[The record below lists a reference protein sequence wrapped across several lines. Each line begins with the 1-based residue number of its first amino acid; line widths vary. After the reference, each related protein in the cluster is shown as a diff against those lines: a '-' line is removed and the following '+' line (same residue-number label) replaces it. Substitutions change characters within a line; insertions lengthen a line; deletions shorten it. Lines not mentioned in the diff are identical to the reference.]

1 MRIRT
6 FLTFSVGAA
15 AGAGA
20 MYLLDPD
27 SGEQRRRELRRD
39 AFQQA
44 KQGAVTA
51 TKAGAELTRDLT
63 TAAVDGYR
71 EGRADVGDGPP
82 TT

>member
-6 FLTFSVGAA
+6 FVTFSLGAA
-15 AGAGA
+15 TGAGA
-20 MYLLDPD
+20 MYLFDPD

-51 TKAGAELTRDLT
+51 TKASAELTRDLT
-63 TAAVDGYR
+63 TAAVEGYR
-71 EGRADVGDGPP
+71 EGRTDAADGAPSA
-82 TT
+82 

>member
-6 FLTFSVGAA
+6 FLTFSVGAGC
-15 AGAGA
+15 GAGA
-20 MYLLDPD
+20 MYLLDPV
-27 SGEQRRRELRRD
+27 SGELRRRELRRD

-63 TAAVDGYR
+63 AAAVEGYQQA
-71 EGRADVGDGPP
+71 RADADDGPP
-82 TT
+82 ST

>member
-1 MRIRT
+1 VRIRT
-6 FLTFSVGAA
+6 FLTFTCGAA
-15 AGAGA
+15 TGAGV

-27 SGEQRRRELRRD
+27 NGEQRRRELRRD

-63 TAAVDGYR
+63 TAAVEGYR
-71 EGRADVGDGPP
+71 EGRDDAENP
-82 TT
+82 TANT